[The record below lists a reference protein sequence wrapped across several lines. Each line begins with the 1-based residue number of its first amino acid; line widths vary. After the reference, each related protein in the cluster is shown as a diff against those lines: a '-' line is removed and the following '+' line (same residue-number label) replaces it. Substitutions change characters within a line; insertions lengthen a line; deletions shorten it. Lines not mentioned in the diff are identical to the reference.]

1 MEITQKEAKDAM
13 KNTFCRLML
22 LPAAGE
28 VRWLGTV
35 SDLVELVHMMWYDG
49 LTIDEHGQVLN
60 FSTSVNR
67 LCERLGLRAP
77 RKTNTV
83 MNNIRNRKNY
93 DRMLLVRCQHL
104 MEQGEEPL
112 ARFIKEEKGEGEEEG
127 KPLQQPL
134 PRPLPKREGSD

>member
-67 LCERLGLRAP
+67 LCERLGLHAP
-77 RKTNTV
+77 RKPNTV

-134 PRPLPKREGSD
+134 PRPLPKK

>member
-35 SDLVELVHMMWYDG
+35 SDLVELVHIMWYDG

-77 RKTNTV
+77 RKPNTV

>member
-35 SDLVELVHMMWYDG
+35 SDLVELVHIMWYDG

-77 RKTNTV
+77 RKPNTV

-134 PRPLPKREGSD
+134 PRPLPKR

>member
-35 SDLVELVHMMWYDG
+35 SDLVELVHIMWYDG

-77 RKTNTV
+77 RKPNTV

-93 DRMLLVRCQHL
+93 DRMLIVRCQHL

>member
-35 SDLVELVHMMWYDG
+35 SDLVELVHIMWYDG

-77 RKTNTV
+77 RKPNTV

-134 PRPLPKREGSD
+134 PRPLPKREGSG